1 MASFLQGIVMGAAQE
16 GTRSIRA
23 SAKAESARKLR
34 EVGSSSRQRT

>member
-23 SAKAESARKLR
+23 SAKAKSARKLAKEKSDAR
-34 EVGSSSRQRT
+34 WR